1 MRAGTRGHAFAGGA
15 RRRNWLAK
23 RHNTLSLGKGGRDAF
38 EELLSREL
46 DALYGMALRLCRG
59 RSTDAEDLLQ
69 ETALRAFRHF
79 NELRELG
86 AGRTWLFRILLR
98 THLNRTRAAD
108 RRKETL
114 ESDLDEATFEQ
125 ALAAWQGVETRVGIE
140 GDYLLREQVTA
151 AVDALPG
158 PMRDVLWLVDVEGFR
173 QREAA
178 ELLDVPEG
186 TVASRLYRARRTL
199 RDALA
204 ALIESSSGKDQKEPS

>member
-1 MRAGTRGHAFAGGA
+1 MRAGTRGHAFADGT

-23 RHNTLSLGKGGRDAF
+23 RHNAPSLGKGHRDSF

-59 RSTDAEDLLQ
+59 RSTEAEDLLQ

-79 NELRELG
+79 KELRELG

-98 THLNRTRAAD
+98 THLNRTRAAT
-108 RRKETL
+108 RRRETF
-114 ESDLDEATFEQ
+114 ESDLDENAFEQ
-125 ALAAWQGVETRVGIE
+125 ALAAWHGVEPRGGE
-140 GDYLLREQVTA
+140 GDYFLRERVAA

-178 ELLDVPEG
+178 ELLNVPDG
-186 TVASRLYRARRTL
+186 TVASRLYRARRAL
-199 RDALA
+199 RDALTA
-204 ALIESSSGKDQKEPS
+204 SIESSPGKEQKEPS